1 VLEDRL
7 FCLVDLNDSKYP
19 RLETRKVKLTPN
31 ASAKI
36 IHRILKRF
44 VCSFYLSKEQ
54 ERVPVSLLIYT
65 YCVTFFLENH
75 FDREINQKQNLFFS
89 DCEMLRYTA
98 SKAGN
103 ALAKQQKNSLRAL
116 SVSSYDRPFD
126 KVLIANR
133 GEIACRVIRT
143 CQQLQIPTVA
153 LYSDADGPNCLHA
166 QMADEAYLIGT
177 GPHPSASYLLQDEI
191 LDIAQATGAQA
202 IHPGYGF
209 LSENFQFCQR
219 VSNTPGMAFVGPPP
233 PAIQAMGSKS
243 QSKAIMEQAGVPTTP
258 GYYGD
263 ETQEAEFLIARARE
277 IGFPMLIKAVMGGG
291 GKGMRIV
298 WKESEFISSLQA
310 CQRESLNSFGDD
322 RVLLEKYLL
331 NPRHV
336 EVQVVA
342 DSHGNVVHLFERD
355 CSLQRRHQKIIE
367 EAPASDLD
375 PELREQFGEMGKR
388 AAQAVGY
395 VNAGTVEFLLEGD
408 NFYFCEMNT
417 RLQVEHPITELVT
430 GVDLVEWQL
439 RIAAGEPLP
448 VLDQSEIKSCG
459 HALEARI
466 YAENPDRNFMP
477 AVGTVWHH
485 SPPAISNS
493 GINDDGVRVDTGI
506 QPGQEVGVYYDP
518 MICKLIVHDENREK
532 ALVKLVKAL
541 KSYQIAGVPTNI
553 DFLIACAQ
561 HETFQKAGAI
571 NTGFLD
577 DHLEDVLKAS
587 SSSQESSPL
596 ATAVGV
602 FATLLHME
610 HRIGIPITQLTQA
623 RQSQS
628 PWSSLSGSWRMGGQA
643 KRTLTLEDGRTV
655 ECMCHRDGSYDIC
668 VDGNTFHI
676 QGTFSVNGGPM
687 QVLVDHSKRIQMT
700 TAFREG
706 NDGYY
711 QIRMWPSSHGLGERD
726 YFWQVDVL
734 NPMIPSSS
742 MGTGASTAG
751 HGAITAPMP
760 GKVSRILVSEGDL
773 VTEGDVLLVM
783 EAMKM
788 EHTIVAPG
796 SGVLKSL
803 NCRVD
808 EVVQDGAI
816 LAEVEE
822 SMEGEAIDSPQAV

>member
-1 VLEDRL
+1 
-7 FCLVDLNDSKYP
+7 
-19 RLETRKVKLTPN
+19 
-31 ASAKI
+31 
-36 IHRILKRF
+36 LK
-44 VCSFYLSKEQ
+44 
-54 ERVPVSLLIYT
+54 
-65 YCVTFFLENH
+65 
-75 FDREINQKQNLFFS
+75 
-89 DCEMLRYTA
+89 MLRFTA
-98 SKAGN
+98 SKAHN
-103 ALAKQQKNSLRAL
+103 ALGKQQRQQNKNSFFRAFAAT
-116 SVSSYDRPFD
+116 SFNASDGRRPPAPPFD

-143 CQQLQIPTVA
+143 CQQLHIPTVA
-153 LYSDADGPNCLHA
+153 LYSNADGPHCLHA

-219 VSNTPGMAFVGPPP
+219 VWNTPGIAFVGPPP

-263 ETQEAEFLIARARE
+263 ETQEAEFLLARARE
-277 IGFPMLIKAVMGGG
+277 IGFPLLIKAVMGGG

-298 WKESEFISSLQA
+298 RGEPDFISSLQA

-322 RVLLEKYLL
+322 RVLLEKYLQ

-375 PELREQFGEMGKR
+375 PKLREQFGEMGKR

-408 NFYFCEMNT
+408 DFYFCEMNT

-448 VLDQSEIKSCG
+448 VVDQSDIKSCG

-466 YAENPDRNFMP
+466 YAENPDRNFLP
-477 AVGTVWHH
+477 ATGTVWHH
-485 SPPAISNS
+485 VPPAMSNT
-493 GINDDGVRVDTGI
+493 GINNDGVRVDTGI
-506 QPGQEVGVYYDP
+506 QAGQEVGVYYDP
-518 MICKLIVHDENREK
+518 MICKLIVHDENRDK
-532 ALVKLVKAL
+532 ALAKLVKAL

-561 HETFQKAGAI
+561 HEAFQKAGAI

-577 DHLEDVLKAS
+577 DHLEDVLMASPS
-587 SSSQESSPL
+587 SSSEESSSNL

-602 FATLLHME
+602 FATLLQME
-610 HRIGIPITQLTQA
+610 RRLGISTTAQLARA

-643 KRTLTLEDGRTV
+643 ERVLTLADGRTV
-655 ECMCHRDGSYDIC
+655 ECGCHRDGSYGIT
-668 VDGNTFHI
+668 VDGEYFHI
-676 QGTFSVNGGPM
+676 QGTFSANGGPM
-687 QVLVDHSKRIQMT
+687 QVIVDHSKRIQMT
-700 TAFREG
+700 TALREG
-706 NDGYY
+706 PDGHF
-711 QIRMWPSSHGLGERD
+711 QIRMWPSSLGLDEQD

-734 NPMIPSSS
+734 NPMIPSSL
-742 MGTGASTAG
+742 TGAAVGAAG
-751 HGAITAPMP
+751 HGAIKAPMP
-760 GKVSRILVSEGDL
+760 GKVSRILFSEGDP
-773 VTEGDVLLVM
+773 VNEGDVLLVM

-788 EHTIVAPG
+788 EHTIVAPA
-796 SGVLKSL
+796 SGFLKAL
-803 NCRVD
+803 HCRVD

-822 SMEGEAIDSPQAV
+822 SSEGDTVDDTDSPQAV